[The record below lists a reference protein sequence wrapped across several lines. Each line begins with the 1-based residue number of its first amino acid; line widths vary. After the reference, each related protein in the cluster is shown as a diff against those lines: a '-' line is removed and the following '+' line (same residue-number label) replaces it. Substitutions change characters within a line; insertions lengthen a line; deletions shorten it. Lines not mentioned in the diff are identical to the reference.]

1 MKAAYGSF
9 LEGLLVIYC
18 NDVVADVSADKFNV
32 SWTRVNPMV
41 MSVCDIVID
50 AENYK
55 TIAGSFPPSF
65 SKNLN
70 YQLLF

>member
-1 MKAAYGSF
+1 MK
-9 LEGLLVIYC
+9 I
-18 NDVVADVSADKFNV
+18 
-32 SWTRVNPMV
+32 
-41 MSVCDIVID
+41 IVID